1 MHQSLTN
8 YLTDVTIISGHT
20 DDRISFSPGIISE
33 SLLRPVVLV
42 SAENSSCFHGLG
54 RGGKMRSLYL
64 YFSLGTVVP
73 SGIKWTA
80 ATSISKIENEFKK
93 GGGRRRG
100 CKKKKVKI
108 P

>member
-1 MHQSLTN
+1 
-8 YLTDVTIISGHT
+8 
-20 DDRISFSPGIISE
+20 
-33 SLLRPVVLV
+33 
-42 SAENSSCFHGLG
+42 
-54 RGGKMRSLYL
+54 MRSLYL

>member
-1 MHQSLTN
+1 LHQSLTN

-80 ATSISKIENEFKK
+80 ATSISKMNKFKK
-93 GGGRRRG
+93 KGVG
-100 CKKKKVKI
+100 KKK
-108 P
+108 